1 MNNNETAVII
11 PAYNEGK
18 NLQILVTKITNNFP
32 GIEIVIVDDSQKEE
46 NLLLKKALAN
56 FKKVTILSREKKQ
69 GRGSAVIF
77 GMKEALKNKKNK
89 YFFEMDA
96 DLAHDPLEF
105 PQFFSASEKYD
116 MVVGSRYL
124 TKSRIIKWPLYR
136 LVQSKVINFLLKYW
150 LGIKLSDYTN
160 GFRLYKRSA
169 VEFIVVQKL
178 KEAGYISLS
187 EIAFKLKKA
196 RLPNGQRKFKIGE
209 VPTSFTDRTYG
220 KSNADAKE
228 LLRSL
233 VGAVRIRL
241 NG

>member
-1 MNNNETAVII
+1 MKNNETVVII
-11 PAYNEGK
+11 PAYNEAK
-18 NLQILVTKITNNFP
+18 NLQILVAKIKNNFP
-32 GIEIVIVDDSQKEE
+32 GIEIVIVDDSKKSE
-46 NLLLKKALAN
+46 NLLLIKSLAN
-56 FKKVTILSREKKQ
+56 FKKVIILSRERKQ
-69 GRGSAVIF
+69 GRGSAVIY
-77 GMKEALKNKKNK
+77 GMKEALKNRKIK

-96 DLAHDPLEF
+96 DLAHNPLEF
-105 PQFFSASEKYD
+105 PQFFSDIEKYD

-124 TKSRIIKWPLYR
+124 TRSKIIKWPLYR
-136 LVQSKVINFLLKYW
+136 LAQSKVINFLLKYW

-169 VEFIVVQKL
+169 IEFLVLQKL

-187 EIAFKLKKA
+187 EIAFKLKK
-196 RLPNGQRKFKIGE
+196 GKFKIGE